1 MSRDLWLDLWRRP
14 GGRVG
19 LSLVAGFLLLAL
31 AAPWAAPQPPDA
43 IDVLHRFAG
52 PSAEHWLGTDH
63 LGRDLYSRL
72 VHGARVALLIAL
84 SVTAM
89 AFIVGTALG
98 TAAAYASGLGDRLIR
113 ALFDIVSTFPTLIF
127 ALGMVAV
134 FGSGAV
140 SVVLIVA
147 VTFVPQFGRVAR
159 VQTLKLRDSPYL
171 EAERALGAG
180 AGRILWAHL
189 LPNMLGPLLVLASMD
204 VPVVIS
210 IEAGLSFLGVGVQPP
225 LASWGT
231 ILYDGYT
238 YLTQSAW
245 PVLIAGATLCAATL
259 GFTLLGEALRD
270 ALDPKSRPVV

>member
-1 MSRDLWLDLWRRP
+1 M
-14 GGRVG
+14 
-19 LSLVAGFLLLAL
+19 
-31 AAPWAAPQPPDA
+31 
-43 IDVLHRFAG
+43 
-52 PSAEHWLGTDH
+52 
-63 LGRDLYSRL
+63 
-72 VHGARVALLIAL
+72 
-84 SVTAM
+84 
-89 AFIVGTALG
+89 
-98 TAAAYASGLGDRLIR
+98 
-113 ALFDIVSTFPTLIF
+113 
-127 ALGMVAV
+127 
-134 FGSGAV
+134 
-140 SVVLIVA
+140 
-147 VTFVPQFGRVAR
+147 
-159 VQTLKLRDSPYL
+159 
-171 EAERALGAG
+171 RALGAG
-180 AGRILWAHL
+180 GPRILWAHL